1 VELVWYLIPTK
12 NRGRRT
18 REMRLPDY
26 VIDAVENAKVHIYF
40 ADREFYRRWR
50 ATKGAS
56 DLTIY
61 SGYYWHR
68 VTRDGA
74 IEIDEHGPFRSQMA
88 AIKDAYIRLQLRP
101 HRNEKKKYRQ
111 RESL

>member
-1 VELVWYLIPTK
+1 MWYLIPTN
-12 NRGRRT
+12 NRGRRI

-26 VIDAVENAKVHIYF
+26 VIDAVQNAKVNIYF

-56 DLTIY
+56 DLTVY
-61 SGYYWHR
+61 SGYYWNR
-68 VTRDGA
+68 VTREGA
-74 IEIDEHGPFRSQMA
+74 IDIDEHGPFRSQMA

-101 HRNEKKKYRQ
+101 HRNERKK
-111 RESL
+111 